1 MPAALQ
7 LRPDR
12 LRIPI
17 MSELIQYYINDHA
30 ALLHRVSQQ
39 LSPKIEEVGKLLC
52 ESFGNG
58 GRLLTFGNG
67 GSAAD
72 AQHFAEELI
81 GKFLRD
87 RRPLPATSLCADGTA
102 MTCISNDF
110 GYEEVFARQ
119 VQALARPGDVVAGF
133 STSGKS
139 KNVLR
144 GLHAAKDKGAI
155 TVGLLG
161 RDGGEAAK
169 LVDHAII
176 VPGNM
181 SSHIQEM
188 HVLIVHLLCDIVDR
202 WAAALPR

>member
-1 MPAALQ
+1 
-7 LRPDR
+7 
-12 LRIPI
+12 

-39 LSPKIEEVGKLLC
+39 LPPKIEEVGKLLC
-52 ESFGNG
+52 ESFGKG

-72 AQHFAEELI
+72 AQHLAEELM

-102 MTCISNDF
+102 MTCIANDF
-110 GYEEVFARQ
+110 GYAEVFARQ
-119 VQALARPGDVVAGF
+119 VQALARPGDVVIGF
-133 STSGKS
+133 STSGNS
-139 KNVLR
+139 ENVLR
-144 GLHAAKDKGAI
+144 GLRAAKEKGAT

-161 RDGGEAAK
+161 RNGGEAAA
-169 LVDHAII
+169 LTDHTII
-176 VPGNM
+176 VPGNVT
-181 SSHIQEM
+181 SHIQEM
-188 HVLIVHLLCDIVDR
+188 HVMIVHLLCDIVDR